1 MKIVIL
7 AVGKTS
13 TDYIQK
19 GISHYLGRLTHYI
32 PVELQIVPD
41 IKATRSL
48 TADVQ
53 KQKEGESILGAL
65 QPGDRLMLLDE
76 RGKQPTSR
84 EFSVQLEKLMN
95 QGLKRVVFVIGG
107 PYGFS
112 REVYDRADGM
122 LSLSRMTM
130 THEMVRLMFVEQIY
144 RAMTILRGEP
154 YHHD

>member
-1 MKIVIL
+1 MKIVIT

-13 TDYIQK
+13 TDYIRH
-19 GISHYLGRLTHYI
+19 GINQYLERLKHYI
-32 PVELQIVPD
+32 PVVLQILPD
-41 IKATRSL
+41 IKASKSMTP
-48 TADVQ
+48 DMQ
-53 KQKEGESILGAL
+53 KIKEGEIMLSAL
-65 QPGDRLMLLDE
+65 QPGDWLILLDE

-84 EFSVQLEKLMN
+84 EFSGMIEEYMN
-95 QGLKRVVFVIGG
+95 RGLKRVVFAIGG

-112 REVYDRADGM
+112 REVYNRANGL

-130 THEMVRLMFVEQIY
+130 THEMVRLIFVEQIY